1 MQTTTLQPTME
12 DALWPR
18 ASAWLATDS
27 PTPQIQV
34 VGVPAHKTSIS
45 PTNANLTPDAVRE
58 ALSRYSTYSQTL
70 DIDLAEIQVED
81 LGNIADPDFEDGEK
95 RVLEFIQEHRKS
107 DSLLIA
113 LGGDNSITH
122 SVMNAEFNG
131 DLSNAGLI
139 TFDAHH
145 DIRDEVSNGSPV
157 RRLIDKG
164 LDPKRIVQIGIADF
178 SNSPEYAKRVRDL
191 GITVIKRSEITESN
205 LESIIERAMNIAGNN
220 IYVDIDV
227 DVCDRSVVPACPAAA
242 PGGISANTLRT
253 FTQLVAG
260 YSEVKGIDITE
271 IDATKDA
278 EDHRT
283 IRLAALLLLEI
294 AAGRARSLRR

>member
-1 MQTTTLQPTME
+1 MD

-18 ASAWLATDS
+18 ASAWLASNS
-27 PTPQIQV
+27 PTPQLQV

-45 PTNANLTPDAVRE
+45 PTNAHLTPDAIRE
-58 ALSRYSTYSQTL
+58 ALNRYSTYSHSL
-70 DIDLAEIQVED
+70 DADVAEIQVQD
-81 LGNIADPDFEDGEK
+81 LGNIADPDFEDGEE
-95 RVLEFIQEHRKS
+95 RVFEFLKQNRKP
-107 DSLLIA
+107 DALLIA

-122 SVMNAEFNG
+122 SVMNAEFRG

-145 DIRDEVSNGSPV
+145 DVRDGVSNGSPV
-157 RRLIDKG
+157 KRLIDKG

-191 GITVIKRSEITESN
+191 GINVIKRSDITDSN
-205 LESIIERAMNIAGNN
+205 LESIISKAIDIAGKNV
-220 IYVDIDV
+220 YVDIDV

-253 FTQLVAG
+253 FARLIAG
-260 YSEVKGIDITE
+260 YSEVRAIDITE
-271 IDATKDA
+271 IDASKDS
-278 EDHRT
+278 DDQRT
-283 IRLAALLLLEI
+283 VRLAALLVLEI
-294 AAGRARSLRR
+294 AASRAKSLRR

>member
-1 MQTTTLQPTME
+1 MD

-18 ASAWLATDS
+18 ASAWLASNSAS
-27 PTPQIQV
+27 PALQV

-45 PTNANLTPDAVRE
+45 PTNAHLTPDAIRE
-58 ALSRYSTYSQTL
+58 ALSRYSTYSHTL
-70 DIDLAEIQVED
+70 DVDLAEISVQD
-81 LGNIADPDFEDGEK
+81 LGNIVDPDEEVGEQRVFEF
-95 RVLEFIQEHRKS
+95 LQHHRTS

-122 SVMNAEFNG
+122 SVMNAEFGG

-145 DIRDEVSNGSPV
+145 DIRDGISNGSPV
-157 RRLIDKG
+157 KRLIDRG

-191 GITVIKRSEITESN
+191 GITVIKRSDITDSN
-205 LESIIERAMNIAGNN
+205 LESIIQQAIHSAGNN
-220 IYVDIDV
+220 VYVDIDV

-253 FTQLVAG
+253 MVRLIAG
-260 YSEVKGIDITE
+260 YSEVRAIDITE
-271 IDATKDA
+271 IDASKDS
-278 EDHRT
+278 EDQRT
-283 IRLAALLLLEI
+283 VRLAALLILEI
-294 AAGRARSLRR
+294 AASRAKSLRR

>member
-1 MQTTTLQPTME
+1 MD

-18 ASAWLATDS
+18 ASAWLASNS
-27 PTPQIQV
+27 PTPQLQV

-45 PTNANLTPDAVRE
+45 PTNAHLTPDAIRE
-58 ALSRYSTYSQTL
+58 ALNRYSTYSHSL
-70 DIDLAEIQVED
+70 DVDVAEIQVQD
-81 LGNIADPDFEDGEK
+81 LGNIADPDFEDGEE
-95 RVLEFIQEHRKS
+95 RVFEFLKQNRKP
-107 DSLLIA
+107 DALLIA

-122 SVMNAEFNG
+122 SVMNAEFRG

-145 DIRDEVSNGSPV
+145 DVRDGVSNGSPV
-157 RRLIDKG
+157 KRLIDKG

-191 GITVIKRSEITESN
+191 GINVIKRSDITDSN
-205 LESIIERAMNIAGNN
+205 LESIISKAIAIAGKNV
-220 IYVDIDV
+220 YVDIDV

-253 FTQLVAG
+253 FARLIAG
-260 YSEVKGIDITE
+260 YSEVRAIDITE
-271 IDATKDA
+271 IDASKDS
-278 EDHRT
+278 DDQRT
-283 IRLAALLLLEI
+283 VRLAALLVLEI
-294 AAGRARSLRR
+294 AASRAKSLRR

>member
-1 MQTTTLQPTME
+1 MD

-18 ASAWLATDS
+18 ASAWLASNSAS
-27 PTPQIQV
+27 PALQV

-45 PTNANLTPDAVRE
+45 PTNAHLTPDAIRE
-58 ALSRYSTYSQTL
+58 ALSRYSTYSHTL
-70 DIDLAEIQVED
+70 DVDLAEIPVQD
-81 LGNIADPDFEDGEK
+81 LGNIVDPDEEDGEK
-95 RVLEFIQEHRKS
+95 RVFEFLQHHRTS

-122 SVMNAEFNG
+122 SVMNAEFGG

-145 DIRDEVSNGSPV
+145 DIRDGISNGSPV
-157 RRLIDKG
+157 KRLIDRG

-191 GITVIKRSEITESN
+191 GITVIKRSEITDSN
-205 LESIIERAMNIAGNN
+205 LESIIQQAILTAGNN
-220 IYVDIDV
+220 VYVDIDV
-227 DVCDRSVVPACPAAA
+227 DVCGRSVVPACPAAA

-253 FTQLVAG
+253 MVRLIAG
-260 YSEVKGIDITE
+260 YSEVRAIDITE
-271 IDATKDA
+271 IDASKDS
-278 EDHRT
+278 EDQRT
-283 IRLAALLLLEI
+283 VRLAALLILEI
-294 AAGRARSLRR
+294 AASRAKSLRR